1 MKRECISW
9 VEFHEN
15 TKQLAKNLIR
25 MERKWKAI
33 IAVARSGL
41 IPASIVARE
50 MGIYMIDV
58 ICPFDIDNNYMNI
71 IKTPNIKDGK
81 NILIVD
87 EFVNSGLTL
96 KSVKD
101 KLPKSFYTSVYITKI
116 GKQFVDLYVKEI
128 ENIEVIFPWD
138 ATYTLNQ
145 PLIQNYPNIWR

>member
-1 MKRECISW
+1 
-9 VEFHEN
+9 
-15 TKQLAKNLIR
+15 
-25 MERKWKAI
+25 
-33 IAVARSGL
+33 
-41 IPASIVARE
+41 
-50 MGIYMIDV
+50 MIDV

-145 PLIQNYPNIWR
+145 PLFQNFPNIWR